1 MRRSFVLCL
10 LFATI
15 SVPALAAD
23 ADQNLKQEVEKI
35 GAAYAENFNKQNGA
49 GIAALYATG
58 GTMMNAA
65 GPHIYFWIMLDFII

>member
-49 GIAALYATG
+49 GDCGALRDWRHNDERSRAAYKHRADL
-58 GTMMNAA
+58 
-65 GPHIYFWIMLDFII
+65 